1 MALTADLL
9 RGNTDTILLRL
20 LMNKDSYGY
29 EINKQIEKITDGQV
43 IFSEAT
49 LYTAFRRL
57 EKEGLIVSRW
67 GDENSGARRR
77 YYHLTE
83 AGEKE
88 YQKRLK
94 EWRQTYHLLERLM
107 EDGND

>member
-83 AGEKE
+83 AGKKE

-94 EWRQTYHLLERLM
+94 EWHQTYHLLERLM

>member
-57 EKEGLIVSRW
+57 EKDGLIVSRW

-83 AGEKE
+83 AGKKE
-88 YQKRLK
+88 YQQRLK

>member
-9 RGNTDTILLRL
+9 RGHTDTILLRL
-20 LMNKDSYGY
+20 LKEKDSYGY
-29 EINKQIEKITDGQV
+29 EINKQIERITEGQV
-43 IFSEAT
+43 MLSEAT

-57 EKEGLIVSRW
+57 EKEGWITSFW

-77 YYHLTE
+77 YYHITE

-94 EWRQTYHLLERLM
+94 EWRHTYRLLERLM